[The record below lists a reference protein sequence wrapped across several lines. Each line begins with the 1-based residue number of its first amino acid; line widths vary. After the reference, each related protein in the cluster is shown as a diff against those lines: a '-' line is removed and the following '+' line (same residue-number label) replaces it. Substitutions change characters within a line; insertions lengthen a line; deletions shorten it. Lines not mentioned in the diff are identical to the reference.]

1 MIEKAERSAHKDELV
16 AFAKEI
22 TRWDEKLPA
31 HPDMV
36 YLVGQ
41 TKGNQE
47 SVLAAA
53 RGFPGVPVGF
63 IGHDGTESSGF
74 PGGSAWRKELQ
85 LKDLRRLFDPSLLV
99 PILGSFTADADGV
112 LRGHTRTE
120 MQALIDHAI
129 GTKLKKIIIVAPR
142 FHMPRAYM
150 TAVTVLLE
158 KRHPEISI
166 YAKNADDLP
175 WLEKTVHSQG
185 SETGR
190 RIDFIKT
197 EAQRIERYQK
207 LDHLA
212 SIEEVEAYRNEVE
225 RRDAAQE

>member
-1 MIEKAERSAHKDELV
+1 MTEKAERSTNTDELIV
-16 AFAKEI
+16 FAKEI

-47 SVLAAA
+47 EVLAVA
-53 RGFPGVPVGF
+53 REFPGVPVGF

-85 LKDLRRLFDPSLLV
+85 RKDPHRLFDPSSLV
-99 PILGSFTADADGV
+99 PILGSFTVGADGV

-120 MQALIDHAI
+120 MQALVDHAI
-129 GTKLKKIIIVAPR
+129 GAKLKKIIIVAPR

-158 KRHPEISI
+158 KKHPEISI

-185 SETGR
+185 SEAGR

-197 EAQRIERYQK
+197 EAERIEKYQK
-207 LDHLA
+207 LGHLA
-212 SIEEVEAYRNEVE
+212 SLEEVEAYRKEVE
-225 RRDAAQE
+225 RRDAEQE